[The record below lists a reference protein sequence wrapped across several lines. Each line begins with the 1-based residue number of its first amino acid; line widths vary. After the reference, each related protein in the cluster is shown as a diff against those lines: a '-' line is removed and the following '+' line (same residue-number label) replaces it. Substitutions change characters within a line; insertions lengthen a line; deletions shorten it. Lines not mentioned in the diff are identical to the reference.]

1 MISEMNLIRLL
12 IHNDKFREKV
22 LADIDGS
29 MFESQRCREVYDLL
43 VSYHKEYGKYPKE
56 NIQVLVM
63 NNNLQQPSEIIKD
76 KLNIVNCEPSNYE
89 TEDIDSYLKDTEIWW
104 KTRSFGLLTENV
116 VSMFNEKK
124 SKDLKMISED
134 LEKIE
139 AFSFSD
145 NDWLTCYDDDFMI
158 ERYTTDERR
167 IAFKSSAINEMLGGG
182 TKSKSLNIIMGGTHV
197 GKTRLMHSFACDHIR
212 ASKDNIALYISLEI
226 NDVDIVEFFDTNILD
241 MPHEEIKKRVRK
253 DSNWYRKKKNEFREQ
268 NGEMIV
274 VEWSTDRARPALIR
288 SLLNEMIAKNKKP
301 TAIFVDYVGIL
312 KPNGKYN
319 NLYEKGAESST
330 ELRAISQ
337 DYEIP
342 IWSAVQPRR
351 EGAQKSASGGKGA
364 EITDV
369 SGSIAIVENCDF
381 FMNIIQP
388 DDMREQNRQL
398 LHILKNRHYPNVH
411 STYLAELSKNIYKA
425 EVVGRHNLKNDAEA
439 VQNLSKESID
449 LVKEED
455 NVGEVDFDNMF

>member
-1 MISEMNLIRLL
+1 MISELNLIRLL
-12 IHNDKFREKV
+12 IYNDKFRDKV
-22 LADIDGS
+22 IS
-29 MFESQRCREVYDLL
+29 HIETNMFDSQRCGEIFDLFI
-43 VSYHKEYGKYPKE
+43 SYHKEYSKYPNE
-56 NIQVLVM
+56 NIQVLIM
-63 NNNLQQPSEIIKD
+63 NNDLKQPSEVVKE
-76 KLNIVNCEPSNYE
+76 KLNIVRCDESLYN
-89 TEDIDSYLKDTEIWW
+89 TEDIESYLHDTEIWW
-104 KTRSFGLLTENV
+104 KERNFFLLTSDMV
-116 VSMFNEKK
+116 TKCNEKK
-124 SKDLKMISED
+124 SKEIRTISED

-145 NDWLTCYDDDFMI
+145 NDWLTCYNDDFMI

-212 ASKDNIALYISLEI
+212 ANKDNISLYISLEI
-226 NDVDIVEFFDTNILD
+226 NDVDIIEFFDTNILD
-241 MPHEEIKKRVRK
+241 MPHEEIKRKVRENS
-253 DSNWYRKKKNEFREQ
+253 DWYKQERAKFKEK
-268 NGEMIV
+268 NGELVV

-288 SLLNEMIAKNKKP
+288 SLLNEMITKNKKP

-319 NLYEKGAESST
+319 NLYEKGAESSI
-330 ELRAISQ
+330 ELRAIAQ

-351 EGAQKSASGGKGA
+351 EGTQKSASGGKGA

-381 FMNIIQP
+381 FLNIIQT
-388 DDMREQNRQL
+388 DEMRLQNQQL

-411 STYLAELSKNIYKA
+411 STYLAELSENIYKA
-425 EVVGRHNLKNDAEA
+425 EVVGKQSLKNQTETTQE
-439 VQNLSKESID
+439 VIKESSDCNIHN
-449 LVKEED
+449 D